1 MEWMTPTSSK
11 TKSTSSTPATN
22 ISTQEAKFDLYA
34 KTFVPAYLQ
43 NINSLP
49 ALHTIFSPAPAY
61 TNFEE
66 YAETFLP
73 KPLFGASPSTQFLAS
88 IQSVRYALDVS
99 PLGPQIPLARLDIRN
114 YAAHFRNALIEE
126 RRALAEE
133 FKQYNLF
140 QTPMELVRWQKDV
153 FSLNVPG
160 LREYIPAIFV
170 GDTVIIRAIRMP
182 TLQLSGPFDGIEYI
196 AYIWAIDRLKV
207 SALLYFLILGIFNPS
222 FTLFK
227 LD

>member
-1 MEWMTPTSSK
+1 MTPTSSQ
-11 TKSTSSTPATN
+11 TKSTSSTPATS
-22 ISTQEAKFDLYA
+22 ISPQEARFDLYA
-34 KTFVPAYLQ
+34 QKFVPAWLQ

-66 YAETFLP
+66 YAQTFLP
-73 KPLFGASPSTQFLAS
+73 KPLFAVSPSTQFLAT
-88 IQSVRYALDVS
+88 IQSARYALDVT

-114 YAAHFRNALIEE
+114 YATHFRNALIEE

-140 QTPMELVRWQKDV
+140 ETPLELVAWQKDV
-153 FSLNVPG
+153 YTLNVPG

-170 GDTVIIRAIRMP
+170 GDTVIIRAIRVP
-182 TLQLSGPFDGIEYI
+182 TLQPSGPFDGIEYI
-196 AYIWAIDRLKV
+196 AYIWAIDRMKV
-207 SALLYFLILGIFNPS
+207 STLLCFLIFRS
-222 FTLFK
+222 F
-227 LD
+227 